1 MLIVHS
7 DGYGLTNLDNVT
19 EIVVVGRYIQAYT
32 VDGRNGI
39 IGKFD
44 DENHALQAISKM
56 IMECRT
62 GQRSVLT
69 LESES

>member
-44 DENHALQAISKM
+44 DENHALRAISKM

-62 GQRSVLT
+62 GQYNVLT